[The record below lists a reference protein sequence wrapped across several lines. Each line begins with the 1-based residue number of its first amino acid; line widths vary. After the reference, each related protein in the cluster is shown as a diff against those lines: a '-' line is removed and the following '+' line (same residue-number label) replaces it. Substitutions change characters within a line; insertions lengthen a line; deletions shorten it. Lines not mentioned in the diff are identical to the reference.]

1 MNILFFTPYYSMWN
15 TTLIENLLMEELS
28 KDHKVNVLYCKDF
41 MKNICIA
48 QDAEHKSIFSPK
60 EDKLKICKVCKNN
73 FKKIS
78 NNPKINYINIDSY
91 IPKHVD
97 DKIKELKF
105 ESMSNSQLLN
115 YKVDN
120 IEVGKMSLYEASLRK
135 KKTNF
140 IIEDNEERC
149 ELIDKLKQIIKFNYA
164 LKEIYSITKPD
175 YSLTTNGF
183 YYISNFFL
191 KFFEKKN
198 INTVSLFNSQN
209 YKFARED
216 LRICSSNEL
225 SDKYKLS
232 ENFKDYIHMPLIENS
247 LEQALLNVES
257 HINKEHSH
265 SFSPKYLKKID
276 IKKKFN
282 IQNNKKIVLV
292 TLSSQAEIFSA
303 KYVLSHK
310 FKEGIFNTQLDFI
323 KFILEKSKELEE
335 YHFIIR
341 THPRQYIGNISEEI
355 IEINKLDFNQY
366 KNISINTPHDN
377 LSLFNFIKDIDFI
390 INSWSSAAVE
400 LGIFGINNIT
410 VFPQYALYPKECMN
424 IIESKNEFIGKVNS
438 IKKRNLDTSIIF
450 LKYLQVENNFGV
462 VSFKKNFF
470 LSKLIIPFFSNF
482 FNKLCFKFIYLEI
495 WNNIKKIKMNTL
507 DKKALK
513 YFFDKKY
520 NTFHEAKFNIIK
532 ERAITTKDNFVIQ
545 DYLIKNKINKFT
557 KKNFDYLNF

>member
-28 KDHKVNVLYCKDF
+28 KDHKVNVLYCNDF

-60 EDKLKICKVCKNN
+60 EDKLKICRVCKNN

-78 NNPKINYINIDSY
+78 NNPKISYINIDNY

-97 DKIKELKF
+97 DKIKELNF

-140 IIEDNEERC
+140 IIEDKEERC
-149 ELIDKLKQIIKFNYA
+149 ELIDKLKQIIKFDYA

-198 INTVSLFNSQN
+198 INTVSLSNSQN

-216 LRICSSNEL
+216 LRIFSSNEL

-247 LEQALLNVES
+247 LEQALLNIES

-310 FKEGIFNTQLDFI
+310 FKEGIFNTQLYFI

-410 VFPQYALYPKECMN
+410 VFPEYALYPKECMN
-424 IIESKNEFIGKVNS
+424 IIESKNEFIEKVNS
-438 IKKRNLDTSIIF
+438 IKKRNLDTSIVF
-450 LKYLQVENNFGV
+450 LKYLQVENNFSV

-495 WNNIKKIKMNTL
+495 WNNIKKTKMNTL

-520 NTFHEAKFNIIK
+520 NTFHEAKFNTIK
-532 ERAITTKDNFVIQ
+532 ERAITIKDNFVIQ